1 MAKII
6 AVALQKGGVGKTTTT
21 VNLSAALAEK
31 GKRVLVVDMDPQAN
45 TTAGLGIDKKSVTN
59 TVYRLLIGEK
69 EVAECI
75 LHIEAEKVYLIPSE
89 EPLAAAEIELHML
102 KNESLILKTALN
114 QINDLYDYVVIDCP
128 PSLNL
133 LTVNAF
139 VAAESVLIPIQ
150 CEYYALEGLGLLIHS
165 INLIRQRLNP
175 VLNIEGILLTMYDP
189 RNNLTRDVESQIQ
202 GYFHEKV
209 FDTKIPRNIRVA
221 EAPSYGMSILRF
233 APDARSRRSWQ
244 PQGVLL
250 PVGTAFGCFASGIAS
265 SPRSP
270 RELLRSGLRHQHRHA
285 GSRYPWR
292 R

>member
-69 EVAECI
+69 EVDECI
-75 LHIEAEKVYLIPSE
+75 LRIEAEKVDLIPSE

-102 KNESLILKTALN
+102 KNENLILKKALKK
-114 QINDLYDYVVIDCP
+114 INDLYDYVVIDCP

-133 LTVNAF
+133 LTINAF

-175 VLNIEGILLTMYDP
+175 VLDIEGILFTMYDP
-189 RNNLTRDVESQIQ
+189 RNNLTRDVETQIQ
-202 GYFHEKV
+202 GYFQEKI
-209 FDTKIPRNIRVA
+209 FDTIIPRNIRVA
-221 EAPSYGMSILRF
+221 EAPSYGMSVLRH
-233 APDARSRRSWQ
+233 APDAPGAEAYRKLA
-244 PQGVLL
+244 VEM
-250 PVGTAFGCFASGIAS
+250 IK
-265 SPRSP
+265 
-270 RELLRSGLRHQHRHA
+270 REKN
-285 GSRYPWR
+285 
-292 R
+292 